1 MEYPIITWVAG
12 SFNIEAYCKGYIM
25 VMIKSMCFLYLVMA
39 HFSFCMQLESI
50 IACNG
55 SWSEAH
61 NERTLFL
68 NRPQYS
74 LHIELICI
82 LFID

>member
-55 SWSEAH
+55 SCLVGLKPTMKEHCFWTDRNIA
-61 NERTLFL
+61 F
-68 NRPQYS
+68 
-74 LHIELICI
+74 I
-82 LFID
+82 LS